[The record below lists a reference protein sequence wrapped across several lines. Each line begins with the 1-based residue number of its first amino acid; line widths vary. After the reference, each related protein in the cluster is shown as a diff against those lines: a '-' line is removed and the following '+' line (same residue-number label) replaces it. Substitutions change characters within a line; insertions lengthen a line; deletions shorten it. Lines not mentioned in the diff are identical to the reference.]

1 MNTKRP
7 RHTARALSP
16 CVAVAA
22 AAIVFAGC
30 AAPRKPP
37 LQSLDR
43 EIDLARF
50 MGRWYVLGHIPID
63 NFLASE
69 ADAFNAVEEYELAN
83 DGSISTTFTFREGSF
98 DGPAKKLAPTGFV
111 HDERTNTEWRMQFL
125 WPFKSAYLILYL
137 DENYEKTIIGV
148 PDRSHAWIMARTPEL
163 PDGEYERLVTELQRL
178 GYDLTGL
185 REVPQRW

>member
-1 MNTKRP
+1 MC
-7 RHTARALSP
+7 L
-16 CVAVAA
+16 V
-22 AAIVFAGC
+22 GC
-30 AAPRKPP
+30 AAPRRPP

-43 EIDLARF
+43 EVDLARF
-50 MGRWYVLGHIPID
+50 MGRWYVLAHIPID

-69 ADAFNAVEEYELAN
+69 ADAYNAVEEYELAA
-83 DGSISTTFTFREGSF
+83 DGTIPTTFTFRAGSF
-98 DGPAKKLAPTGFV
+98 DGPAKKFTPTGFV

-148 PDRSHAWIMARTPEL
+148 PDRSHAWIMARTPDL
-163 PDGEYERLVTELQRL
+163 PEGEYERLVDELQRL

>member
-1 MNTKRP
+1 MNTKRH
-7 RHTARALSP
+7 RHTAHALSS
-16 CVAVAA
+16 CVAIAA
-22 AAIVFAGC
+22 ATMFLVGC
-30 AAPRKPP
+30 AASRQPP
-37 LQSLDR
+37 LRSLDR

-50 MGRWYVLGHIPID
+50 MGRWYVLGNIPID

-69 ADAFNAVEEYELAN
+69 ADAYNAVEEYELAD
-83 DGSISTTFTFREGSF
+83 DGTISTTFTFRQGSF
-98 DGPAKKLAPTGFV
+98 DGPAKKLTPTGFV
-111 HDERTNTEWRMQFL
+111 HDERTKTEWRMQFL

-148 PDRSHAWIMARTPEL
+148 PDRSHAWIMARTSEL
-163 PDGEYERLVTELQRL
+163 PDGEYERLVNELQRL

>member
-1 MNTKRP
+1 MF
-7 RHTARALSP
+7 L
-16 CVAVAA
+16 V
-22 AAIVFAGC
+22 GC
-30 AAPRKPP
+30 AAPRTPP
-37 LQSLDR
+37 LQPLDR

-69 ADAFNAVEEYELAN
+69 AGAYNAIEEYELAD
-83 DGSISTTFTFREGSF
+83 DGTISTTFTFREGSF
-98 DGPAKKLAPTGFV
+98 DGPANKFEPTGFV
-111 HDERTNTEWRMQFL
+111 HDTRTNTEWRMQFL
-125 WPFKSAYLILYL
+125 WPFKSAYLIVYL

-148 PDRSHAWIMARTPEL
+148 PDRSHAWIMARTSKL
-163 PDGEYERLVTELQRL
+163 PDGEYDRLVNEVQRL